1 MAIKPVRPGRPPF
14 PIRRAG
20 LLLTLGCVAAT
31 MVAATIATMA
41 GSEPPAAPDGLADV
55 SPAATQ
61 TEPRKAK
68 PRKPNPWSEALR
80 GQPYAPNG
88 ARLVFTA
95 DFTHAGGRSAIGL
108 SGNPTLNGPLL
119 WAGQHSDYGHARFD
133 IAGDPAY
140 ARSDQ
145 GLLLTAYRGA
155 TGLRGANVQSISD
168 EQANRGKPISAGRN
182 GFVCAGCYWQ
192 ARMRFPRAKGT
203 WAGFWL
209 LTPDDP
215 KARGHLEV
223 DVIEYYGPGDPR
235 GHHHSL
241 HRWGP
246 PGPNRHKGM
255 GDYTGIDALA
265 DFDWHDYGADLRGT
279 ARLNGQPA
287 AVITM
292 DGREVARIAADADFF
307 SKPFYYLL
315 SLTIGPH
322 PEKAE
327 LPQSVEVASVK
338 VWK

>member
-1 MAIKPVRPGRPPF
+1 M
-14 PIRRAG
+14 RRAG
-20 LLLTLGCVAAT
+20 LLLTLGCAAAT
-31 MVAATIATMA
+31 IVAATIATMA
-41 GSEPPAAPDGLADV
+41 GSEPPAAAATLAGN
-55 SPAATQ
+55 PAAVAQ
-61 TEPRKAK
+61 AK
-68 PRKPNPWSEALR
+68 PQKPKAHKPKLWSEALR
-80 GQPYAPNG
+80 GQPYAPDG

-95 DFTHAGGRSAIGL
+95 DFARQPQSSTLGFRGQPA
-108 SGNPTLNGPLL
+108 LNGPLL
-119 WAGQHSDYGHARFD
+119 WAGQHSDYGNARFD
-133 IAGDPAY
+133 SAGDPAY
-140 ARSDQ
+140 SHSDQ

-155 TGLRGANVQSISD
+155 AGLRGANVQSVSA
-168 EQANRGKPISAGRN
+168 EQANRGKQISAGRQ

-246 PGPNRHKGM
+246 PGPGRHQGM

-265 DFDWHDYGADLRGT
+265 DFGWHDYGADLRGT
-279 ARLNGQPA
+279 AQLNGKPA

-292 DGREVARIAADADFF
+292 DGREVARIAADPDFF

-315 SLTIGPH
+315 SLTIGPR

-327 LPQSVEVASVK
+327 LPQSVEVASVE